1 MKFFRTL
8 ILINLACFSVLVQ
21 AEEEELPAKSL
32 VELLELV
39 KEGKVV
45 NSKVNSDRE
54 KQFLADR
61 ARQAGEVRKAERWQA
76 EEEAEEV
83 AEADDDDEDDALS
96 LASSIGFETADLPS
110 DEECSASPTGT
121 AGEHGRQQDTLQ
133 PGHRL

>member
-8 ILINLACFSVLVQ
+8 ILISLASLSFLVQ
-21 AEEEELPAKSL
+21 AEEEEIPAKSL

-45 NSKVNSDRE
+45 NSKVNSNRE

-76 EEEAEEV
+76 EEEA
-83 AEADDDDEDDALS
+83 S
-96 LASSIGFETADLPS
+96 KIQGHRPW
-110 DEECSASPTGT
+110 
-121 AGEHGRQQDTLQ
+121 QDTRI
-133 PGHRL
+133 GARRR